1 MHTSLNIINVAIMIE
16 ILSFFLSK
24 LNEPYLL
31 LIYLILLPVVEVKQN
46 KLRNKLVGG
55 LDDDSAV
62 KSTH

>member
-1 MHTSLNIINVAIMIE
+1 MIE

-24 LNEPYLL
+24 LDEPYLL